1 MGFLIMNWILEN
13 IAAMKILFVTNE
25 IPFPPDNG
33 VRIVS
38 HHAMRL
44 MHESG
49 HELAL
54 AVLTEETDNLA
65 ERFQRIE
72 SYCQKGYAWWM
83 PLPDRNKW
91 MVLSFSM
98 FTNQLFP
105 VERYRCDVFRNKLK
119 RIITEFK
126 PDVIHFDTILLAQ
139 YRDVVPPGVGT
150 VASINDSYALTLEN
164 LLSAGQYSGLHFV
177 YRKWQMYQAR
187 RYEANAYARFDKVHV
202 MTEVDASYLRKLNPD
217 IQTSVIPN
225 GVNPSLFDIANQ
237 TIEQSDIIFV
247 AKLMGENLYYLQE
260 FLRVSWPIVI
270 DQCPEAKLYI
280 VGKLGSDA
288 VSVKDK
294 FQNIKG
300 VIFTGYI
307 ERLEDAYAK
316 CGIAIVPINK
326 NCGIV
331 NKAIEAMVSGLA
343 VVGFKKTLAGIKESQ
358 EGVHYLSVGDYQAMG
373 RAVVD
378 LLRDIPR
385 CQAIKKS
392 AHSFAV
398 DHYSWSSRTAVYEEM
413 YLGAAHHSRL
423 FVQS

>member
-1 MGFLIMNWILEN
+1 
-13 IAAMKILFVTNE
+13 MKILFVTNE

-44 MHESG
+44 MHEAG

-65 ERFQRIE
+65 ERFQKIE
-72 SYCQKGYAWWM
+72 PYCQKGCAWWM
-83 PLPDRNKW
+83 PLPVRNRWK
-91 MVLSFSM
+91 VLFSAVLG
-98 FTNQLFP
+98 NRLYP
-105 VERYRCDVFRNKLK
+105 VERYRCDAFRDKLK
-119 RIITEFK
+119 RLIAEFK
-126 PDVIHFDTILLAQ
+126 PDVIHFDIITMAQ
-139 YRDVVPPGVGT
+139 YRDVAPPGVGT
-150 VASINDSYALTLEN
+150 VASINDCYALTLEN
-164 LLSAGQYSGLHFV
+164 LFSAGQYSGLQLV
-177 YRKWQMYQAR
+177 YRKLQLYQTR

-217 IQTSVIPN
+217 IQTAVIPN

-237 TIEQSDIIFV
+237 TIEQSDVIFV
-247 AKLMGENLYYLQE
+247 AKLVGENLHSLE
-260 FLRVSWPIVI
+260 DFLRTSWPIVT

-280 VGKLGSDA
+280 VGKLGGEA
-288 VSVKDK
+288 ASVKET
-294 FQNIKG
+294 FQNVKG
-300 VIFTGYI
+300 VIFTGYV
-307 ERLEDAYAK
+307 EHLEDAYAK

-343 VVGFKKTLAGIKESQ
+343 VVGFEKTFAGIKEAQ

-378 LLRDIPR
+378 LLRDNSR
-385 CQAIKKS
+385 CQAIKKA
-392 AHSFAV
+392 AHSLAV
-398 DHYSWSSRTAVYEEM
+398 EHYSWSSRTAVYEEM
-413 YLGAAHHSRL
+413 YQGAAHHAHTIA
-423 FVQS
+423 QS